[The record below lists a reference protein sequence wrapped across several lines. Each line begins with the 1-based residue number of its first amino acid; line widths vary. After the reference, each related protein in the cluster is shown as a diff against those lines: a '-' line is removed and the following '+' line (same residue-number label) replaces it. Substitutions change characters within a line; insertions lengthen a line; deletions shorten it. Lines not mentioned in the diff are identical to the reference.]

1 MDGLL
6 KRGHGMDIKL
16 IFVRDV
22 LGAGVFFE
30 FKINSQEEQLV
41 LFNNFS
47 IGRWNE
53 RKQLFRN
60 SFAIV

>member
-16 IFVRDV
+16 IFVKDV

-30 FKINSQEEQLV
+30 FKINSQEKQLV

-53 RKQLFRN
+53 RKQIFRN
-60 SFAIV
+60 FFAIV